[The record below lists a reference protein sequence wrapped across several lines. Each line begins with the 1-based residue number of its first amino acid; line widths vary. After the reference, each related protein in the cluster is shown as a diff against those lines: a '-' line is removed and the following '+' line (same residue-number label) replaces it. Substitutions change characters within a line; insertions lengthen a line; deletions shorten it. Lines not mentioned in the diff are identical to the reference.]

1 VNASCARPGLARS
14 EWADVRRM
22 MDHLDFPVPDPVLK
36 ENPFEGLPRIRG
48 GVREVSRQTIPRYA
62 VRML

>member
-36 ENPFEGLPRIRG
+36 ENPLR
-48 GVREVSRQTIPRYA
+48 VSRGYGEGYGRSHGRQFLDT
-62 VRML
+62 L